1 MRKAGSRRA
10 RARPASAAAAV
21 AERVSAASAA
31 VLLGAA
37 LLSGTVLGQSAP
49 SAAPEAFALAVEVD
63 PLSPEACAAALEANR
78 AELVGA
84 LAPCIVGEADAPV
97 SELCC
102 GALGDAFGNANA
114 RIGGCLCHPEILRGV
129 IGEAAAYLP
138 EAAELIPAYLAA
150 CPAVP
155 FAAVN
160 GTAGQLCSPE
170 QMMPGNEAI
179 VAEVAV
185 VPEEELQAPAAV
197 EAFAILTVEKCADN
211 IEGDRAA
218 LIQALTPC
226 IVSQGSSEACCDALD
241 ATFHR

>member
-1 MRKAGSRRA
+1 MRKAGSPR
-10 RARPASAAAAV
+10 RARPAAAAAAV

-102 GALGDAFGNANA
+102 GALGDAFGHANA

-138 EAAELIPAYLAA
+138 EASELIPAYLAA

-170 QMMPGNEAI
+170 QMMPGNEVI
-179 VAEVAV
+179 VGEVAV

-197 EAFAILTVEKCADN
+197 EAFAILTVEKCAGN

-226 IVSQGSSEACCDALD
+226 IVSQGSSEACCGALD